1 MPLSLPSSNP
11 ATVATSPQPNPPV
24 FVVGYTCHRCRDMG
38 WVYTTD
44 NPKHPEF
51 GKVFP
56 CECKAHD
63 FAERRRQHLLKIDG
77 LQPDE
82 RLRKFENFVIS
93 DDNRRAYQAVTEAIT
108 KRRGMITLTGGW
120 GMGKTE
126 LLTCAVN
133 KARNAGIPAVY
144 ATTAH
149 LMDHLRQ
156 AYKPGAE
163 LDIDERWNLLTSA
176 EVLAVDELEK
186 FNTTE
191 WALERFSRLI
201 DERWRS
207 MGNLLTLLAT
217 NAKLERLP
225 GDVFSRLQDGRAQV
239 VNLAGPDMR
248 PFNQWDDSQPAKAGV

>member
-1 MPLSLPSSNP
+1 MR
-11 ATVATSPQPNPPV
+11 AANPPV
-24 FVVGYTCHRCRDMG
+24 WVQGYACHRCKDLG

-44 NPKHPEF
+44 NPKHPQF
-51 GKVFP
+51 GKAFP
-56 CECKAHD
+56 CECQTAN
-63 FAERRRQHLLKIDG
+63 FVERRRQYLIKIDG
-77 LQPDE
+77 LRPED
-82 RLRKFENFVIS
+82 RLHKFENFELT
-93 DDNRRAYQAVTEAIT
+93 DGNRQAYQIVTDAV
-108 KRRGMITLTGGW
+108 KRRRGMITLTGGW
-120 GMGKTE
+120 GLGKTE

-133 KARNAGIPAVY
+133 AARNAGIPAVY

-149 LMDHLRQ
+149 LMDYLRQ

-201 DERWRS
+201 DERWRA
-207 MGNLLTLLAT
+207 MGSLLTLFAT

-239 VNLAGPDMR
+239 VTLVGPDMR
-248 PFNQWDDSQPAKAGV
+248 PFNQWVDVARPEAGAPGGRGR

>member
-1 MPLSLPSSNP
+1 
-11 ATVATSPQPNPPV
+11 
-24 FVVGYTCHRCRDMG
+24 MG
-38 WVYTTD
+38 WVYHTD
-44 NPKHPEF
+44 NPKSKDF
-51 GKVFP
+51 GKAFP
-56 CECKAHD
+56 CECKAAD
-63 FAERRRQHLLKIDG
+63 FTERRRLYLIGIDG
-77 LQPDE
+77 LQADDRNHEFE
-82 RLRKFENFVIS
+82 RFQIT
-93 DDNRRAYQAVTEAIT
+93 DGNRRAYEVVTDAVT
-108 KRRGMITLTGGW
+108 KRKGMITLTGAW
-120 GMGKTE
+120 GLGKTE

-133 KARNAGIPAVY
+133 TARNAGIPAVY

-149 LMDHLRQ
+149 LMDYLRQ

-201 DERWRS
+201 DERWRA
-207 MGNLLTLLAT
+207 MGSLLTLFAT

-239 VNLAGPDMR
+239 VKMAGPDMR
-248 PFNQWDDSQPAKAGV
+248 PFNQWEA